1 MAEEWK
7 HKKAFTVRQ
16 RLIIKT
22 LLIVQIVKGYN
33 LMTDTTRLIKYK

>member
-22 LLIVQIVKGYN
+22 LLIVSNCQG
-33 LMTDTTRLIKYK
+33 LQSDD